1 MVLLSAFAACGLA
14 AAKPQA
20 ALVQLPALGA
30 VVSDVGLLRVLR
42 AGAAAGT
49 GRAAAVDHDLAP
61 EDGHAVAADVD
72 EVRPRLD
79 GDLHARLQHQG
90 LAGLDVDLLARV
102 QGVVAADLV
111 LALAADLLRQVLAV
125 L

>member
-61 EDGHAVAADVD
+61 VDGRAVAADVD

-79 GDLHARLQHQG
+79 GDLHAALQHQC
-90 LAGLDVDLLARV
+90 LAGLALDLLARLP
-102 QGVVAADLV
+102 ARAIA
-111 LALAADLLRQVLAV
+111 ALAVPLA
-125 L
+125 